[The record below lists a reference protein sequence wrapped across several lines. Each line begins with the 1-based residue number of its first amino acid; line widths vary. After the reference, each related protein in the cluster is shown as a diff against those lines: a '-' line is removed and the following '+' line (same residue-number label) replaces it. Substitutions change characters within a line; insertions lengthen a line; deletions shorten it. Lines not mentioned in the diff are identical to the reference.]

1 MTFAAA
7 LRPPVHSWREDV
19 SAFTFQSHP
28 ALCSELKPFVLRL
41 LGDFAVVGAGFFF
54 FFPNLPLLTASEKQ
68 TLFGRRWYLRAAPE
82 GEPE

>member
-41 LGDFAVVGAGFFF
+41 LGDFAVVDAGFFF
-54 FFPNLPLLTASEKQ
+54 FLTSHFLQLLRNKLCLAED
-68 TLFGRRWYLRAAPE
+68 GI
-82 GEPE
+82 